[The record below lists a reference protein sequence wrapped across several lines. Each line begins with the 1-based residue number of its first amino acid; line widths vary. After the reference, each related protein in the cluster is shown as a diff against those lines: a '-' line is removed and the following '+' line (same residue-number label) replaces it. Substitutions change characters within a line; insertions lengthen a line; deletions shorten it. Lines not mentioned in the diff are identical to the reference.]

1 MMPIAWANSFTTETG
16 KTARAFTSTI
26 GAADDIENEALRR
39 MIVNAVYWATGMEAA
54 IPQKAD
60 VAFVGK
66 YDPHSFLNEIYT
78 AGVKPSD
85 LAVSH

>member
-1 MMPIAWANSFTTETG
+1 M
-16 KTARAFTSTI
+16 

-39 MIVNAVYWATGMEAA
+39 LIVNAVYWATGLEDK
-54 IPQKAD
+54 IPARAD

-66 YDPHSFLNEIYT
+66 YDPHSFSSQVYT

-85 LAVSH
+85 LALPKK